1 MEDKMQV
8 DIISPVT
15 DPYACAHQVLLALI
29 KAGKIENSA
38 MCFEE
43 LKELVRLYEFIKEQS
58 QVTD

>member
-1 MEDKMQV
+1 MQV

-15 DPYACAHQVLLALI
+15 DPYACAHQALLALI

-58 QVTD
+58 QVTG

>member
-1 MEDKMQV
+1 MGDKMQV

-15 DPYACAHQVLLALI
+15 DPYACAHQALLALI

-58 QVTD
+58 QVTG

>member
-15 DPYACAHQVLLALI
+15 DPYACAHQALLALI

-58 QVTD
+58 QVTS

>member
-1 MEDKMQV
+1 MEDKIQV

-15 DPYACAHQVLLALI
+15 DPYACAHQALLALI

>member
-15 DPYACAHQVLLALI
+15 DPCACAHQALLALI

-58 QVTD
+58 QVTG